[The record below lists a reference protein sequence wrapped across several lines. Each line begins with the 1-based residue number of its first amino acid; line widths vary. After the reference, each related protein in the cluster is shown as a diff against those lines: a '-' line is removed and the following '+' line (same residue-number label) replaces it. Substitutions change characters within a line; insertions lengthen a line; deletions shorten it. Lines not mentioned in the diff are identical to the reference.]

1 MQRITR
7 LTSWLLVLLLVIGQ
21 PMGLAASDYFGQVT
35 FNGVPVPGVTVTAA
49 QADRKIADLKT
60 TVTTGPDGIY
70 HFADLVDG
78 LWNLTI
84 EMLGFDTITHEITV
98 PPEHEPPPSA
108 LTVRSF
114 DELARY
120 IPPAETTSAPHPSAA
135 PPQASGLG
143 AAIAAS
149 FDPTGIGAADGL
161 LINGSLNNG
170 NSTPFAQPRGFGN
183 NRPRLRPVY
192 TYAAGLQLGNS
203 SWDARP
209 FSLTGSTASQPSYT
223 DMQALGTFG
232 GTVRLPG
239 LRNSITLSLGY
250 QGGSTTGANTQ
261 STRVPT
267 DRERAGDF
275 SQTLNALGQ
284 PVRIVDPA
292 TGLPFA
298 GNVLP
303 SGRISPQAASLLAYY
318 PHADLEGA
326 GRFNYQSPVITST
339 RQDGLQSTA
348 SYRINNPNTISGSVS
363 FQRTAAN
370 TTTLFGFEDVRDSS
384 TFDAQARWQLTM
396 SRYTTLRTRYQYTQT
411 AAESVPYFSNRVNV
425 SGDAGITGNDQDPLN
440 WGPSSLTFASD
451 LAGLTDGRYSS
462 TINRTHL
469 WAGEVARFK
478 GNHSVTAGGEVRR
491 QVNEVVGQ
499 PDPRGSFGFTGAAS
513 GVDFGDFLLGLPQ
526 TSSIAFGNPDKR
538 FGGRSYG
545 AFLTDDWKVKP
556 SITFNVGLR
565 WEYETPV
572 AEAQGRL
579 VNLDVA
585 PGFAAVSSVLPGGSG
600 RLTGTQYS
608 SALLHT
614 DKGGLE
620 PRLGMAWRP
629 SITSSLVVRASY
641 GLYRS
646 TNVYF
651 PIGSLLAQQPPFS
664 TTFNVATSAANPL
677 TLANGFSAARGATSS
692 NTFAVDPDLRVAS
705 AHNWDLSVQRDLP
718 ASLTVLATYLGVKGT
733 NLMQQFVP
741 NTYPA
746 GAANP
751 CAACPV
757 GFRYLTS
764 GGHSI
769 RHAAQIQIR
778 RRPSAGLT
786 TTVQYTLAKAMDNA
800 PAFSG
805 ASLDSSA
812 LSQNWQD
819 LDAEYARSN
828 FDQRHLVTASV
839 EYTSGAGMAGGTL
852 LDGWKGRLLK
862 DWTFTANLSTGSGLP
877 LTPVYFTPVGGTGII
892 GSLRPDVTGVPND
905 PAEGSYANPA
915 AFAAPVPGQ
924 WGNASR
930 NAITGPATFSLNA
943 SVART
948 FRIGNRLNFDWRID
962 ATNILNRVTYGSVT
976 TLITSPQ
983 FGLPNRAND
992 MRKLRSSIRL
1002 RF

>member
-1 MQRITR
+1 MWNRARGTTR
-7 LTSWLLVLLLVIGQ
+7 AAAWLLVLLLVIGQ

-49 QADRKIADLKT
+49 QGVRHAI
-60 TVTTGPDGIY
+60 VTTDLDGIY
-70 HFADLVDG
+70 HFADLADG

-84 EMLGFDTITHEITV
+84 EMLGFAAIRHEIKV
-98 PPEHEPPPSA
+98 PAGEEAAPSA

-114 DELARY
+114 DELAREM
-120 IPPAETTSAPHPSAA
+120 PPAETTSVPPLSAP
-135 PPQASGLG
+135 PPQASGL
-143 AAIAAS
+143 ATASAAS
-149 FDPTGIGAADGL
+149 IDPTGIGAADGL
-161 LINGSLNNG
+161 LINGSLTNG
-170 NSTPFAQPRGFGN
+170 NSTPFAQPRGIGN
-183 NRPRLRPVY
+183 NRPRPRGVY

-203 SWDARP
+203 AWDARP

-232 GTVRLPG
+232 GPVRLPG
-239 LRNSITLSLGY
+239 LRNPINLLVGY

-261 STRVPT
+261 STRMPT

-292 TGLPFA
+292 TGQPFA

-303 SGRISPQAASLLAYY
+303 SGRISPQAAALLAYY

-326 GRFNYQSPVITST
+326 GRFNYQSPLITST
-339 RQDGLQSTA
+339 RQDGVQSTA
-348 SYRINNPNTISGSVS
+348 SYRNNNPNSISGAVS
-363 FQRTAAN
+363 LQRTAVN

-384 TFDAQARWQLTM
+384 TFDSQARWQLTV
-396 SRYTTLRTRYQYTQT
+396 SRYTTLRTRYQYTRT
-411 AAESVPYFSNRVNV
+411 AAESVPYFANRVNV
-425 SGDAGITGNDQDPLN
+425 SGDAGIAGNDQDPLN
-440 WGPSSLTFASD
+440 WGPASLTFASD
-451 LAGLTDGRYSS
+451 LAGLADGRYSS
-462 TINRTHL
+462 TITRTHL
-469 WAGEVARFK
+469 WAAEIARFT

-513 GVDFGDFLLGLPQ
+513 GGDFGDFLLGLPQ
-526 TSSIAFGNPDKR
+526 TSAIAFGNPDKH
-538 FGGRSYG
+538 FLGRSYA
-545 AFLTDDWKVKP
+545 AFLTDDWRVTP
-556 SITFNVGLR
+556 GFTFNVGLR
-565 WEYETPV
+565 WEYETPM

-585 PGFAAVSSVLPGGSG
+585 PGFTAVRPVLPGETGP
-600 RLTGTQYS
+600 LTGTPYS
-608 SALLHT
+608 NALLHT
-614 DKGGLE
+614 DKGGIE
-620 PRLGMAWRP
+620 PRLGIAWRP
-629 SITSSLVVRASY
+629 SIGSSLVVRVGY

-646 TNVYF
+646 TNVYG
-651 PIGSLLAQQPPFS
+651 PIASLLAQQPPFS
-664 TTFNVATSAANPL
+664 TTFNVTTNAENPL
-677 TLANGFSAARGATSS
+677 TLANGFTSTRGTRSS
-692 NTFAVDPDLRVAS
+692 NTFAVDPDLGVAT
-705 AHNWDLSVQRDLP
+705 AQNWELSVERDLP
-718 ASLTVLATYLGVKGT
+718 ASLTILTTYLGAKGT
-733 NLMQQFVP
+733 HLMQQFLP

-751 CAACPV
+751 CATCPV

-769 RHAAQIQIR
+769 RHAGQIQIR

-800 PAFSG
+800 PAFGG
-805 ASLDSSA
+805 ATFDSSA
-812 LSQNWQD
+812 LAQNWLD
-819 LDAEYARSN
+819 LDGEYAQSN

-839 EYTSGAGMAGGTL
+839 EYTSGVGVGGGTL

-862 DWTFTANLSTGSGLP
+862 DWTLTANLSTGSGLP

-892 GSLRPDVTGVPND
+892 GSLRPDVTGIPNT

-915 AFAAPVPGQ
+915 AFAAPAPGQ

-930 NAITGPATFSLNA
+930 NTITGPATFSLNA
-943 SVART
+943 GIART
-948 FRIGNRLNFDWRID
+948 FRIGARLNLDWRID
-962 ATNILNRVTYGSVT
+962 ATNVLNRVTYGSVT

-992 MRKLRSSIRL
+992 MRKLRSSIRF